1 MQKDAVKAAE
11 YLRHAADQ
19 NHPWASYLLGKL
31 YPTGNGVPKD
41 EEAAWNCFRLADAY
55 VHPCARY
62 VLERQDQWHQ
72 PQLLLTVSRLLYHMG
87 NIFRDN
93 APAVPAQLRLH
104 IDRKRMQELQELR
117 IALGHQPDDH
127 EEEQTQIQTWGGMT
141 LKGW

>member
-31 YPTGNGVPKD
+31 YLTGNGVPRD
-41 EEAAWNCFRLADAY
+41 EEAAWNCFRMADAY
-55 VHPCARY
+55 GHPNAQY

-72 PQLLLTVSRLLYHMG
+72 PQLLMTVSRLLYHMS

-93 APAVPAQLRLH
+93 VPAPPAQPRLR
-104 IDRKRMQELQELR
+104 IDRKLMHKLQ
-117 IALGHQPDDH
+117 
-127 EEEQTQIQTWGGMT
+127 
-141 LKGW
+141 